1 MVIAHSQPNEKN
13 YQNIMKN
20 TTSDIRKRL
29 EQLDEA
35 KNGKLK
41 SLIFEDSYL
50 KDYEDFNIDN
60 EEPAPEAEVPAQPA
74 MDEPAAPAKP
84 QSEPA
89 MEEPVGEPIE
99 PTENTANNPEID
111 KIFSTI
117 RYSVISGLA
126 KLANQSTTVEY
137 DTLKKILAI
146 VDKPVESRANNK

>member
-1 MVIAHSQPNEKN
+1 
-13 YQNIMKN
+13 MKN

-29 EQLDEA
+29 EQLDEV
-35 KNGKLK
+35 KSGKLK
-41 SLIFEDSYL
+41 SFIFEDSYI

-60 EEPAPEAEVPAQPA
+60 EEPAPAPETPMQPA
-74 MDEPAAPAKP
+74 MDEPAPAEP
-84 QSEPA
+84 QAEPA
-89 MEEPVGEPIE
+89 MEEPAAEPME
-99 PTENTANNPEID
+99 PTANTANSPEID

-126 KLANQSTTVEY
+126 QLANQSTTVEY

>member
-1 MVIAHSQPNEKN
+1 
-13 YQNIMKN
+13 MKN

-60 EEPAPEAEVPAQPA
+60 EEPAPAPEAPAQPA
-74 MDEPAAPAKP
+74 VEEPAPAAPADP
-84 QSEPA
+84 QAEPA

>member
-1 MVIAHSQPNEKN
+1 
-13 YQNIMKN
+13 MKN

-50 KDYEDFNIDN
+50 KDYEDFNMDD
-60 EEPAPEAEVPAQPA
+60 EEPAPAPAPEAPAQPSMEEPA
-74 MDEPAAPAKP
+74 PAAPAEEKP
-84 QSEPA
+84 EAA